1 MFILFSLSLQK
12 EFKQMKLHRILLLLL
27 LSLFVYACSEPTMEE
42 DARAAADLSMISNQ
56 CAIDNDITGAGEAYS
71 KVQVI
76 MDKYKEL
83 GQFNEFYELYGSF
96 LAEKAQADDAK
107 MVEQNAP
114 QDSTAEKKVE

>member
-1 MFILFSLSLQK
+1 MFVLFSLSLQK

-27 LSLFVYACSEPTMEE
+27 ISLFLHACSEPTMEE
-42 DARAAADLSMISNQ
+42 DARSAADLSRISNQ
-56 CAIDNDITGAGEAYS
+56 CAIDNDIAGAGEAYG

-83 GQFNEFYELYGSF
+83 GKFNEFYELYGSF

-107 MVEQNAP
+107 MVEQNAA
-114 QDSTAEKKVE
+114 QDSTSEQKAK